1 MKLEHGVCFKF
12 TQTNKKDEPSYS
24 TSHFKNSMVRIEIWI
39 VPTPLVPAST
49 VHLGRWSYG
58 AVVTI
63 WHTSKSHKQQNFL
76 SQKPLCFFSF
86 HIHITQQ
93 KKKPPI

>member
-39 VPTPLVPAST
+39 VPTPLVPTST
-49 VHLGRWSYG
+49 RCRAAWAYDA
-58 AVVTI
+58 AVTLMGLQEVTNNVL
-63 WHTSKSHKQQNFL
+63 KERM
-76 SQKPLCFFSF
+76 QKL
-86 HIHITQQ
+86 
-93 KKKPPI
+93 